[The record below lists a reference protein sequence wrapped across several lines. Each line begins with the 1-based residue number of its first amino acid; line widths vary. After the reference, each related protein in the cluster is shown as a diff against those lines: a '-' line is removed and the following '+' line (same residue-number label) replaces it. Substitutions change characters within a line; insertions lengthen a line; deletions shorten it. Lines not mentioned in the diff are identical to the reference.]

1 MCIDKKQKIRNDA
14 QIKSERG
21 LFGKLFEIAFK
32 TYIVKVSII
41 KIVLIFAEETVQI
54 GPITSW
60 VKVEVQAG
68 IVI

>member
-1 MCIDKKQKIRNDA
+1 MLKWKAK
-14 QIKSERG
+14 EV
-21 LFGKLFEIAFK
+21 FFEKLLEIAFK
-32 TYIVKVSII
+32 TYIDKVSII

-54 GPITSW
+54 SPITSW